1 MDRARNHRRLAPLAI
16 VAAVAAAAVTAA
28 PAEAQDGG
36 RYRVLVPAL
45 APQAGAKDNFGKD
58 VGKEVRK
65 ALDDF
70 ATHAPVEDKVLKDAL
85 KKFGLKEE
93 DIRDCIKARQLAVQ
107 IGAELVMCGEYSES
121 GNERQVT
128 TKFVVPTTGEEFEVA
143 PFAASQAKQAAAQ
156 IAGAFEQYL
165 GQLRLAVFCND
176 ELQRQAWD
184 AAIEQCGK
192 VVEANPN
199 SAANQYNLASAYMNA
214 GQDDVA
220 LATFEKAIEINP
232 VHQEAILAA
241 GVVAARLGQQEK
253 SQRYLHQYLELN
265 PGDQQVRLK
274 IAADIAAAGDPRGA
288 LMLVEEG
295 GTISTADA
303 DVTTLQYAG
312 HFALAAA
319 REAIENAGQNGN
331 GDVSPDVQGL
341 LEKALGY
348 YNRAFDASTDEPDVT
363 MLTNML
369 VAYRLLERFDEA
381 IAFGERA
388 IQRVPNDAT
397 LLSAYADA
405 LAAGGRKDQAVAMLN
420 RVTQIDPQYAVN
432 ARLGSWQLED
442 GNLSAAQ
449 AAFRKALQNGEVASG
464 DDLARPIFA
473 QGYNNHHKNK
483 RYDTAISYY
492 NVAREFATSSATT
505 GMINFFHGYA
515 LFQKALEMQKPSTA
529 ASARASLPVFQE
541 AKRWLEQA
549 GGYTEQ
555 AQQRQQLLQNV
566 DQYIEIQNALIKRG

>member
-1 MDRARNHRRLAPLAI
+1 MDRARNHRRLMPLA
-16 VAAVAAAAVTAA
+16 VFAAMAASAFGAAQ
-28 PAEAQDGG
+28 AEAQDGG

-58 VGKEVRK
+58 VAKEVRK

-70 ATHAPVEDKVLKDAL
+70 ATHAPVEEKVLKDAL

-107 IGAELVMCGEYSES
+107 IQAELVMCGEYQDA
-121 GNERQVT
+121 GGTMQVS
-128 TKFVVPTTGEEFEVA
+128 TKFVVPTTGEEFQVN
-143 PFAASQAKQAAAQ
+143 PISTSQSKDAAAQ

-192 VVEANPN
+192 VVEANPS
-199 SAANQYNLASAYMNA
+199 SASNQYNLASAYMNA
-214 GQDDVA
+214 GQDEMA
-220 LATFEKAIEINP
+220 LAGFEKAIEVNP
-232 VHQEAILAA
+232 VHQDAILGA

-253 SQRYLHQYLELN
+253 SQQYLHQYLELN
-265 PGDQQVRLK
+265 PGNLQVRLK
-274 IAADIAAAGDPRGA
+274 IAADIAQAGDPRGA
-288 LMLVEEG
+288 LILVEEG
-295 GTISTADA
+295 TSADSV

-319 REAIENAGQNGN
+319 REEMENQAQG
-331 GDVSPDVQGL
+331 GDEVSPEVRTL
-341 LEKALGY
+341 LDKAITY
-348 YNRAFDASTDEPDVT
+348 YTRAFEMAGTEADAT

-369 VAYRLLERFDEA
+369 VAYRLLGRNEEA
-381 IAFGERA
+381 VAFGQRA
-388 IQRVPNDAT
+388 TQTKSDDAS
-397 LLSAYADA
+397 LWSAYADA
-405 LAAGGRKDQAVAMLN
+405 LAAAGRRDEAVQTLN
-420 RVTQIDPQYAVN
+420 RVKQLDPQYAIS
-432 ARLGSWQLED
+432 ARLGSWHLEA

-449 AAFRKALQNGEVASG
+449 ASFRQALQNGEVASG
-464 DDLARPIFA
+464 DELARPIFA
-473 QGYNNHHKNK
+473 QGYNNHHKAK

-492 NVAREFATSSATT
+492 NVAREFATGSATK

-515 LFQKALEMQKPSTA
+515 LFQKGLDVQKPSTV
-529 ASARASLPVFQE
+529 ASARASLPLFQE
-541 AKRWLEQA
+541 ARRYLEQA

-555 AQQRQQLLQNV
+555 AQQRQQLLQNI